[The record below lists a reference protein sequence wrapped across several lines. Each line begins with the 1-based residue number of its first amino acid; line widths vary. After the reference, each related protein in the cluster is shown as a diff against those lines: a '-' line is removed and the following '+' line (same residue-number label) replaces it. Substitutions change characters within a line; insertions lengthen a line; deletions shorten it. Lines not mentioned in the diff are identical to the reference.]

1 MSEPDRSSDPLA
13 ELLASA
19 IEAEQQTGHR
29 EETVPA
35 AERHLVMRIVR
46 VTLGAVI
53 VCIGLSVMVL
63 PGPGLIVTAAGLAL
77 MAPDTSRSPGR
88 WLQAVRRRLPEGE
101 NGSVAAWVI
110 VASTFTFLC
119 SVGGSIWWTFI
130 R

>member
-19 IEAEQQTGHR
+19 VEAEQQTGHR

-35 AERHLVMRIVR
+35 AERHLVVRIVR
-46 VTLGAVI
+46 VTVGAFI
-53 VCIGLSVMVL
+53 VCIGLSLIVL
-63 PGPGLIVTAAGLAL
+63 PGPGLIVIAAGLAL
-77 MAPDTSRSPGR
+77 MAPNIPFARR
-88 WLQAVRRRLPEGE
+88 WLQVVRRRLPEGE
-101 NGSVAAWVI
+101 NGAVAAWVI

-119 SVGGSIWWTFI
+119 SVGGSIWSTFI